1 MKALAIAASCCA
13 VAAPANVPIP
23 EGPLIVLSAP
33 LPSLVRIG
41 QQVTVKGKVAGA
53 LAHASS
59 ALQLLPEGPGGRWTT
74 IARAPLT
81 AHHRFTIRWHVAQAK
96 FPLVSLRVV
105 ELSRDRVIAR
115 TQAKQSAVGPAPVYC
130 AAPVPP
136 AVDIPVGDG
145 WIVGGLYLAGGPFPG
160 IFECEQ
166 QAYTIRA
173 LTSTGTVA
181 ASMQVAG
188 GHSYTLVVP
197 AGSYTLR
204 ASTCGFGSATVE
216 ATKGTTANAVCPVP

>member
-1 MKALAIAASCCA
+1 MLGLKLAFIALAASAASSPKIA
-13 VAAPANVPIP
+13 V
-23 EGPLIVLSAP
+23 SRP
-33 LPSLVRIG
+33 LPALVRIG
-41 QQVTVKGKVAGA
+41 QTVTVKGRVR
-53 LAHASS
+53 HARSNAS
-59 ALQLLPEGPGGRWTT
+59 LALQGRGADATWTAVAT
-74 IARAPLT
+74 ARASRRGRFSIHWTVPSSERIGPL
-81 AHHRFTIRWHVAQAK
+81 
-96 FPLVSLRVV
+96 SLRVA

-115 TQAKQSAVGPAPVYC
+115 TGATQSAVGPAPVYC
-130 AAPVPP
+130 TAPVPP

-145 WIVGGLYLAGGPFPG
+145 WIVGGLYLEGGAFPG
-160 IFECEQ
+160 ILQCEQ

-204 ASTCGFGSATVE
+204 ASTCGFGSATVKPG
-216 ATKGTTANAVCPVP
+216 KGTTANTYCPVP